1 MKILAVG
8 LPVDMAYDI
17 AEGKRNTFPV
27 SEKPLR
33 LGNIVIF
40 ALAGGDFQRP
50 GLATAAEAILES
62 ARWNGRRWVCKV
74 RGAQPLVPH
83 LPILVADKVHETDI
97 PDILIER
104 YPDSRNIKR
113 WLK

>member
-1 MKILAVG
+1 MKILAVK

-27 SEKPLR
+27 KEKPPQT
-33 LGNIVIF
+33 GDIVIF
-40 ALAGGDFQRP
+40 SGEGGSYERP
-50 GLATAAEAILES
+50 ELATAALGILES
-62 ARWNGRRWVCKV
+62 YRWNGRRWICKI
-74 RGAQPLVPH
+74 RGAAPLVPH
-83 LPILVADKVHETDI
+83 FPILESENIRLADI